1 MASRRTRSFGAASLA
16 ELVSCARASGI
27 RISEQQAHEA
37 VTRHFDVEF
46 FDGDWFFL
54 PLAGYNRLCTLSRRI
69 LAVASPLDVSGIRAG
84 VCRTFT
90 PRRLVSV
97 PPLSVMTAFYRAH
110 PAFAIDVQC
119 RVRPLR
125 ELDYRVELD
134 PCDQLFVDVFRSSWI
149 GVLDRESFHDACV
162 VRGMKTRTFTAR
174 TNRSA
179 VLDEAPGDIWFLRGT
194 RVSPITAAALR
205 YAKGEAGRRVAL
217 GD

>member
-1 MASRRTRSFGAASLA
+1 
-16 ELVSCARASGI
+16 
-27 RISEQQAHEA
+27 
-37 VTRHFDVEF
+37 
-46 FDGDWFFL
+46 
-54 PLAGYNRLCTLSRRI
+54 
-69 LAVASPLDVSGIRAG
+69 
-84 VCRTFT
+84 
-90 PRRLVSV
+90 
-97 PPLSVMTAFYRAH
+97 MTAFYRAH

-162 VRGMKTRTFTAR
+162 VRGTKTRTFTAR